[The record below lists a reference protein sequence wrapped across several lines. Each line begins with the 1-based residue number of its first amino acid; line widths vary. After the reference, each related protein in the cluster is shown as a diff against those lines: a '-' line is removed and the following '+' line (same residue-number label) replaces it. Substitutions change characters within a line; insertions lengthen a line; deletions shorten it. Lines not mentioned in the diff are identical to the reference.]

1 MPINHPRSLAS
12 ESSRGIP
19 DLHLHELSGIA
30 NEFGV
35 DLLGVKRPFYAAL
48 FFFALPA
55 FAHAQDSAP
64 VTLEDSLICGRRGTQ
79 KSSCIT
85 PPRQIYSPDPKYPV
99 SEQHISRQGAVK
111 LKLVVRS
118 DGVPSDI
125 TVSRSLDPEF
135 DNAAIDAVK
144 QWKFSP
150 AMKDGAPIAVQI
162 AIEVN
167 FHLTG
172 RR

>member
-1 MPINHPRSLAS
+1 M
-12 ESSRGIP
+12 
-19 DLHLHELSGIA
+19 A

-48 FFFALPA
+48 LFVALPA
-55 FAHAQDSAP
+55 FAHPQGSAP
-64 VTLEDSLICGRRGTQ
+64 ATLEDSLLCGHKRTD
-79 KSSCIT
+79 KTSCIT

-99 SEQHISRQGAVK
+99 SEQHVSREGAVK
-111 LKLVVRS
+111 LKLVVGS
-118 DGVPSDI
+118 DGMPRDI
-125 TVSRSLDPEF
+125 KVSRSLNPDF

-150 AMKDGAPIAVQI
+150 AMKDSTPIAVQI
-162 AIEVN
+162 AIEVD